1 MSRSQIAP
9 KLKGNGPMNTLLKL
23 NEEYDLA
30 KQRSQKFSYKSPKES
45 PERR

>member
-1 MSRSQIAP
+1 MSRPPIAP
-9 KLKGNGPMNTLLKL
+9 KLKGSGPMNMLLKL

-30 KQRSQKFSYKSPKES
+30 KQRSQKFSYKSPKET